1 MLSTIS
7 YQNLIEKIEGFI
19 KKYYLNKI
27 IKGFIWFVAVFLFC
41 SLILIVTEYYGYFN
55 ITIKTIAFYTF
66 IALHFVLIYFFVGK
80 NVLKYLKFGK
90 RLDLEAASEI
100 IGQHFPEIND
110 KLLNTLQLK
119 KQSYNESQANLIE
132 ASISQKITALKSV
145 TFVSAIKLNHNN
157 KYLKYVIVPV
167 LAILLIG
174 LIAPAILNDGTK
186 RFINHNQVFFK
197 PAPFSFE
204 VKNKNLQVLQGNNY
218 KLNIKIRGTQVPQ
231 DVYLEDGANVF
242 KLDKKG
248 IINFSYTF
256 NNLQNNH
263 KFRLMAAGIYSKE
276 FELLVF
282 KKPAILNFEVY
293 LNYPNYTKKQ
303 NETLKNPSDLTFA
316 AGTTLTWKIRTEN
329 SNQLNFVANG
339 KKKVLNPFANNN
351 FTHSQRFTKSQIY
364 SLIPQTKTYLNTEN
378 ISFKLNCVA
387 DEYPTVSFADMPDS
401 INPKIV
407 YFNGKITDDYGF
419 LNLKFNYRII
429 KSEDKNRVNILKST
443 SIKINNNYLNESFFY
458 SWDLNLTN
466 IKPNEEIEYYFTVTD
481 NDGVNGPKTV
491 KSALKIYKTKS
502 KNKEEENLEQNT
514 KTITQKLQQAAN
526 QAKEIQKQAQKINQ
540 SLLSKTKLD
549 FEDKKNAEDLIEKQK
564 QLENL
569 LNDLQKEAQKN
580 LVQQKNLNPQNQ
592 QLLEKQKQIK
602 DLFENVLDDKT
613 KKLLQ
618 NLQKLLDQK
627 NKEETRENLQQIKMD
642 NKSLEKEFD
651 RMLALYKQL
660 ALDQKLDNTIN
671 KLKDIAKTQDL
682 LSKQV
687 DKNDLLEKQE
697 NLQKEFSQIKKDL
710 KTLEQENKENDP
722 NSDFKNPEADQ
733 QEIEKEMQES
743 QKSLQQKQEKAA
755 SKQQKSVAE
764 KMDKLADKLSS
775 MQSESQE
782 EEKTVNAEQL
792 KTLLKNTLKASFDEE
807 ALLNLTLKTD
817 INDSKFIQLGKNQK
831 NIGVNL
837 KTIQDSLF
845 SLSKLVPQISAAVN
859 KETQNINY
867 QITKSLEFITERKQA
882 ETLQSQQHV
891 LTSVN
896 NLALMLGD
904 ALQSMQNSMGKG
916 KSGKGKPK
924 PNMQQL
930 SKMQQELNKNMQKAK
945 QQLDKQGGLNPGQKP
960 GQQQGGVTSKA
971 FSQMAQQQQM
981 IREAMENLNKDGF
994 KMPGGLEKTLQS
1006 MQQTEAELVY
1016 KKISQDVLKR
1026 QQQIETKLLEAATAE
1041 REREQDNKKESTA
1054 AKEFMPNYNVK
1065 WQQYQKQMNVDLE
1078 ILKSISPALNPFYK
1092 QKLTYFYNYLNITP
1106 NK

>member
-1 MLSTIS
+1 MLTKIN
-7 YQNLIEKIEGFI
+7 YQNLIEKIEDFI

-27 IKGFIWFVAVFLFC
+27 IKGVIWFVAVFLFC

-55 ITIKTIAFYTF
+55 VTVKSIAFYTF
-66 IALHFVLIYFFVGK
+66 IALHFILIYFFVGK
-80 NVLKYLKFGK
+80 NLLKYLKLGN
-90 RLDLEAASEI
+90 RLNLEAASEI
-100 IGQHFPEIND
+100 IGQHFPEISD

-119 KQSYNESQANLIE
+119 KQIYSESQSNLIE
-132 ASISQKITALKSV
+132 ASISQKITALKSIA
-145 TFVSAIKLNHNN
+145 FVSAIKLNHNN
-157 KYLKYVIVPV
+157 KYLKYVIAPV
-167 LAILLIG
+167 LAILLIA

-204 VKNKNLQVLQGNNY
+204 VENKNLQVLQGNNY
-218 KLNIKIRGTQVPQ
+218 NLEIKINGSQIPQ
-231 DVYLEDGANVF
+231 DVYLEDGANIF
-242 KLDKKG
+242 KLDKKD
-248 IINFSYTF
+248 IINFYYTF
-256 NNLQNNH
+256 NNVQNNH
-263 KFRLMAAGIYSKE
+263 KFRLIGAGIYSKD
-276 FELLVF
+276 FELLVI

-293 LNYPNYTKKQ
+293 LNYPAYTNKQ
-303 NETLKNPSDLTFA
+303 NDTLKNPSDLTFA
-316 AGTTLTWKIRTEN
+316 AGTILTWKIRTEN
-329 SNQLNFVANG
+329 SNQVNFIADA
-339 KKKVLNPFANNN
+339 KKMVLNPIATNY

-387 DEYPTVSFADMPDS
+387 DEYPTVSFDDMPDS

-419 LNLKFNYRII
+419 LNLKFNYRIK
-429 KSEDKNRVNILKST
+429 KSEDKNRINILKST
-443 SIKINNNYLNESFFY
+443 SIKINHNNLNESFFY
-458 SWDLNLTN
+458 TWDLNLTN

-481 NDGVNGPKTV
+481 NDGVSGPKTV

-502 KNKEEENLEQNT
+502 KNQEVENLEQNT
-514 KTITQKLQQAAN
+514 KTLTQKLQQAAN
-526 QAKEIQKQAQKINQ
+526 QAKEIQQQAQQINQ

-569 LNDLQKEAQKN
+569 LNDLQNEAKKN

-627 NKEETRENLQQIKMD
+627 NKEETRESLQQIKMD
-642 NKSLEKEFD
+642 NKSLEKEFE

-660 ALDQKLDNTIN
+660 ALDQKLENTIN
-671 KLKDIAKTQDL
+671 KLKEIAKTQDI
-682 LSKQV
+682 LSKQA
-687 DKNDLLEKQE
+687 DKNNLIDKQQ
-697 NLQKEFSQIKKDL
+697 NLQKEFAQIKKDL
-710 KTLEQENKENDP
+710 KTLEQENKEN
-722 NSDFKNPEADQ
+722 NTKSEFKNPEAKQ
-733 QEIEKEMQES
+733 QEIEKEMQET

-755 SKQQKSVAE
+755 AKQQKSVAE
-764 KMDKLADKLSS
+764 KMDKLAQELSS
-775 MQSESQE
+775 MQSENQE
-782 EEKTVNAEQL
+782 DAKTVNEQNL

-807 ALLNLTLKTD
+807 DLLELTKKTN
-817 INDSKFIQLGKNQK
+817 ISDSKFVQLGKTQK
-831 NIGVNL
+831 NIGNIF

-845 SLSKLVPQISAAVN
+845 SLSKVVPQITAAVN
-859 KETQNINY
+859 KETQNINL
-867 QITKSLEFITERKQA
+867 QLNKTLEYITERKQA
-882 ETLQSQQHV
+882 ETLQSQQRI

-896 NLALMLGD
+896 NLALMLSD
-904 ALQSMQNSMGKG
+904 ALQNMQNSMGKG

-924 PNMQQL
+924 PNLQQL

-945 QQLDKQGGLNPGQKP
+945 QQLDKQGGLNPGQKE
-960 GQQQGGVTSKA
+960 GKQQGGQSSKA

-994 KMPGGLEKTLQS
+994 KMPGGLEKTLQN
-1006 MQQTEAELVY
+1006 MQQTEADLVY
-1016 KKISQDVLKR
+1016 KKISQDVLTR

-1041 REREQDNKKESTA
+1041 REREQDTKKESTA
-1054 AKEFMPNYNVK
+1054 AKEFMPNYNWR
-1065 WQQYQKQMNVDLE
+1065 WQQYQKQKNADVE
-1078 ILKSISPALNPFYK
+1078 ILKSISPVLNPFYK
-1092 QKLTYFYNYLNITP
+1092 QKLTNYYNYLNLTP